1 MTSGTAFDY
10 SNIFAK
16 GLPPPIA
23 SGAIP
28 QPKYNFILGHT
39 NSETIPVEGLIE
51 ATAAAMRRDG
61 PGLAINLHNGGLLG
75 YLPLREFL
83 VRKLSRYR
91 GVDVTVDDILITSG
105 SQTAAVLINT
115 ALLEPGDTV
124 VSERFLLRGDARGSP
139 VSRRQHRR
147 SAGGRGRDA
156 DGCPSGHPVEELQ
169 SQGVRPKYLYTIP
182 TVQNPTGAIMP
193 LERRREMLRLS
204 EEYGVPILEDD
215 CYADLVYEG
224 ESVDA
229 IRSMDDS
236 DRVIHMGSFSKNL
249 APGMRLGY
257 VVASWQLLGQ
267 LLPLKGDIGTST
279 FGQMVTAEFFNNHY
293 EEHVETLRAAL
304 RKKRDTMT
312 AAISEHFGP
321 SVQPNRPRGG
331 IYLWVTFPEDVDT
344 RKALAAARDRGIGY
358 NPGSDWAVY
367 PGDDERNGNNCIR
380 FCYALPTE
388 EEIWEGIDLLAQV
401 FQQELGFP
409 KEG

>member
-10 SNIFAK
+10 SDIFAK
-16 GLPPPIA
+16 GLPPPLA
-23 SGAIP
+23 SGVIP

-39 NSETIPVEGLIE
+39 NAETIPVEGLIE
-51 ATAAAMRRDG
+51 ATAAAMRKDG

-75 YLPLREFL
+75 YLPLTGVSCPQALPSSRRRRDGGRHSDNL
-83 VRKLSRYR
+83 RLSDCRR
-91 GVDVTVDDILITSG
+91 AHQHGP
-105 SQTAAVLINT
+105 
-115 ALLEPGDTV
+115 PGTWGHRNLGDFSYV
-124 VSERFLLRGDARGSP
+124 GMLGDLRARGINIVGVP
-139 VSRRQHRR
+139 VDEDGMRM
-147 SAGGRGRDA
+147 DA
-156 DGCPSGHPVEELQ
+156 LADTLAELQ

>member
-1 MTSGTAFDY
+1 MTSGTTFDY
-10 SNIFAK
+10 SNLFAK
-16 GLPPPIA
+16 GLPSAIA
-23 SGAIP
+23 SGDIP

-39 NSETIPVEGLIE
+39 NAETIPVEGLIE
-51 ATAAAMRRDG
+51 ATAAAMRKDG
-61 PGLAINLHNGGLLG
+61 PGLSINLHNGGLLG

-83 VRKLSRYR
+83 VHKLSNYR
-91 GVDVTVDDILITSG
+91 GVDVTADEILITSG
-105 SQTAAVLINT
+105 SQTAAMLINT

-124 VSERFLLRGDARGSP
+124 VAENWSYVGMLGDLRMRGVNVVGVPVDEDGMRLDALADTLSELED
-139 VSRRQHRR
+139 
-147 SAGGRGRDA
+147 
-156 DGCPSGHPVEELQ
+156 E
-169 SQGVRPKYLYTIP
+169 GVRPKYIYTIP

-193 LERRREMLRLS
+193 VERRQEMLQLS

-224 ESVDA
+224 ESVNA

-257 VVASWQLLGQ
+257 VVASWQILGQ
-267 LLPLKGDIGTST
+267 LLPLKGDIGTSN

-293 EEHVETLRAAL
+293 EEHVETLRTAL
-304 RKKRDTMT
+304 RRKRDTMT

-321 SVQPNRPRGG
+321 MVKPNHPRGG

-344 RKALAAARDRGIGY
+344 RKALAAAREMGIGY

-367 PGDDERNGNNCIR
+367 PADDERNGNNCIR

-388 EEIWEGIDLLAQV
+388 EEIWEGIELLARV
-401 FQQELGFP
+401 FQRELGFP

>member
-1 MTSGTAFDY
+1 MTSGTTFDY
-10 SNIFAK
+10 REIFAK
-16 GLPPPIA
+16 GLPSPIA
-23 SGAIP
+23 SSAMP

-51 ATAAAMRRDG
+51 ATAAAMRKDG
-61 PGLAINLHNGGLLG
+61 PGLSINLHNGGLLG

-83 VRKLSRYR
+83 VHKLSSYR
-91 GVDVTVDDILITSG
+91 GVDVTVDEIMITSG
-105 SQTAAVLINT
+105 SQTAAMLINT

-124 VSERFLLRGDARGSP
+124 VSEQWSYVGMLGDLRMRGVNIVGVPVDEDGMRVDAL
-139 VSRRQHRR
+139 
-147 SAGGRGRDA
+147 A
-156 DGCPSGHPVEELQ
+156 DTLAELK
-169 SQGVRPKYLYTIP
+169 SEGIRPKYIYTIP

-193 LERRREMLRLS
+193 VERRQEMLRLS

-224 ESVDA
+224 ESVNA

-257 VVASWQLLGQ
+257 VVASWQILGQ
-267 LLPLKGDIGTST
+267 LLPLKGDIGTSN

-293 EEHVETLRAAL
+293 EEHVETVRTAL
-304 RKKRDTMT
+304 RRKRDTMT

-321 SVQPNRPRGG
+321 MVKPNHPRGG
-331 IYLWVTFPEDVDT
+331 IYLWVTFPDDVDT
-344 RKALAAARDRGIGY
+344 RKALAAAQEMGIGY

-367 PGDDERNGNNCIR
+367 PDDDERNGNNCIR

-388 EEIWEGIDLLAQV
+388 GEIWEGIELLAQV
-401 FQQELGFP
+401 FQRELGFP
-409 KEG
+409 KEA

>member
-1 MTSGTAFDY
+1 MASGTTFDY
-10 SNIFAK
+10 SGIFAK
-16 GLPPPIA
+16 GLPAAIG
-23 SGAIP
+23 SGDIP

-51 ATAAAMRRDG
+51 ATAAAMRKDG
-61 PGLAINLHNGGLLG
+61 PGLSINLHNGGLLG

-83 VRKLSRYR
+83 VHKLSSYR
-91 GVDVTVDDILITSG
+91 GVDVTADEILITSG
-105 SQTAAVLINT
+105 SQTAAMLINT
-115 ALLEPGDTV
+115 ALLESGDTV
-124 VSERFLLRGDARGSP
+124 ISESFSYVGMLGDLRMRGVNVVGVPVDEEGMRTDALASTLTEL
-139 VSRRQHRR
+139 
-147 SAGGRGRDA
+147 RD
-156 DGCPSGHPVEELQ
+156 EE
-169 SQGVRPKYLYTIP
+169 VRPKYIYTIP

-193 LERRREMLRLS
+193 VERRRELLRLS

-257 VVASWQLLGQ
+257 VVASWQILGQ
-267 LLPLKGDIGTST
+267 LLPLKGDIGTSN

-304 RKKRDTMT
+304 RRKRDTMT

-321 SVQPNRPRGG
+321 SVKPNHPRGG
-331 IYLWVTFPEDVDT
+331 IYLWVTFPEEVDT
-344 RKALAAARDRGIGY
+344 RKALAAAREMGIGY

-367 PGDDERNGNNCIR
+367 PEDDERNGNNCIR

-388 EEIWEGIDLLAQV
+388 GEIWEGIELLARV
-401 FQQELGFP
+401 FQEELGFP